1 MSYSGSCYRNSAAV
15 NVPTQGI
22 TKLSHVQVTET
33 AVANGTDTMVMTT
46 ASNAYST
53 TGKDSGVDLASAWNA
68 SEFNVVG
75 DGGG

>member
-46 ASNAYST
+46 ASNA
-53 TGKDSGVDLASAWNA
+53 
-68 SEFNVVG
+68 
-75 DGGG
+75 